1 MYTLQIDIVVFSYDL
16 YFEDIR
22 LVEKFE
28 HLLVVVNDVD
38 DLQLVGLKLDGDAHF
53 TRWVHSAHVVST
65 RRDATNRLGPTNG
78 GEIVAG

>member
-28 HLLVVVNDVD
+28 HLLVS
-38 DLQLVGLKLDGDAHF
+38 LFELVSANLCQNPLLAVKLERRVTYETAH
-53 TRWVHSAHVVST
+53 HSP
-65 RRDATNRLGPTNG
+65 R
-78 GEIVAG
+78 